1 MIINFDF
8 ITNSSSTV
16 QIVFLPR
23 DFRVELGKGDF
34 YDDIE
39 TDLTQ
44 EDIDRLNI
52 FLNDYR
58 RNGGEMYADNGGDE
72 KTLTY
77 YVREYIPPEYVLGSC
92 ETGGDGNNSVFVIS
106 IEKVK
111 AILEKELE
119 GEINY
124 EKKESKISTKKKR

>member
-1 MIINFDF
+1 
-8 ITNSSSTV
+8 
-16 QIVFLPR
+16 
-23 DFRVELGKGDF
+23 
-34 YDDIE
+34 
-39 TDLTQ
+39 
-44 EDIDRLNI
+44 
-52 FLNDYR
+52 
-58 RNGGEMYADNGGDE
+58 MYADNGGDE

-124 EKKESKISTKKKR
+124 EKKESKISTKKKRWKRNSSWNNSLRSWSMLPDMENIQKIMLLKNRELIR